1 MDEIT
6 SSAES
11 EKLRGEE
18 NITETKDSV
27 SSEVEDSVSPEVEPS
42 VDYPQQCRLSDVDV
56 ERIAEAIS
64 KAIIDTLKS

>member
-6 SSAES
+6 PSAES

-27 SSEVEDSVSPEVEPS
+27 SSEVEDSVSPEVEP
-42 VDYPQQCRLSDVDV
+42 YPQQCRLSDVDV

-64 KAIIDTLKS
+64 KAIIDTLKSE